1 MVAGTLVFQGLTL
14 RPLIVL
20 LGLKDDGT
28 VEKEIHI
35 AQAQL
40 ARVAAE
46 IIDADDSDAA
56 QMLRA
61 EFAMPSDTE
70 LADGSETELKVRN
83 RLRARIITAQRR
95 ALVRMRRTA
104 DIGDE
109 AFHRIE
115 EELDRFEVSVR

>member
-1 MVAGTLVFQGLTL
+1 VFQGLTL

-20 LGLKDDGT
+20 FGLKDDGT
-28 VEKEIHI
+28 VEKEIHS
-35 AQAQL
+35 AEAQL

-61 EFAMPSDTE
+61 EFAMPSEAE
-70 LADGSETELKVRN
+70 LADGTETEHTLRN
-83 RLRARIITAQRR
+83 RLRARIIAAQRK

-104 DIGDE
+104 DIGDD

-115 EELDRFEVSVR
+115 ERLDRTEVNVR